1 MYLSQKPTSNYSIA
15 NITCQCYLTLTLSL
29 GPVDVYV
36 ATNQYSK
43 YFYRNIGIYNC
54 SYLYA
59 YSYAFD
65 WFSGKPL
72 SKTKSDIYKL
82 GSILVN
88 SVFVSMVNVPLF
100 QT

>member
-15 NITCQCYLTLTLSL
+15 NITCQCYLI

-43 YFYRNIGIYNC
+43 YFYRNIGIYKC
-54 SYLYA
+54 SYLYV
-59 YSYAFD
+59 YLYAFD

-82 GSILVN
+82 GSILDN

>member
-15 NITCQCYLTLTLSL
+15 NITCQFYLI

-36 ATNQYSK
+36 ATNQYDYSK

-54 SYLYA
+54 SYLYV

-65 WFSGKPL
+65 CFAGKPL

-82 GSILVN
+82 GSILDN
-88 SVFVSMVNVPLF
+88 SVFV
-100 QT
+100 QW